1 MTRNRARFACAAAVC
16 LLFGALVFI
25 TWDVPVPAQPLPY
38 SALLRLAQNRQL
50 RDVEI
55 RGMQLQ
61 GHMLDGSMVS
71 TRIADDPWLI
81 SDLMRSGVSIEI
93 LDERELPAR
102 EALNVLVPLAML
114 TVVGWILLRTRRRL
128 ARTKQPLAGLGKQ
141 KLRGISHERPL
152 VRFSDVAGC
161 DEAKSELEEFV
172 MFLREPERLSRLGG
186 RIPKGA
192 LLFGP
197 PGTGKTLLARAIA
210 GEAKVPFFAV
220 SGSDFVEM
228 YVGVG
233 PSRVRDL
240 FAQARQEAPCIVFID
255 EIDAVGRVRN
265 GSAAPGGGEERES
278 TLNQLL
284 VEMDG
289 FDASTGIILIAASNR
304 SEILDPA
311 LLRLGRLDRHIYVG
325 LPDLAGRSQI
335 LSIYLNRMPIAKDVV
350 VDTLARATAGL
361 SGAELAG
368 LANEAA
374 VQAARRG
381 ISEVTMSA
389 FEGAR
394 DRLLLGSERRSFSI
408 LESERRLIAYHEA
421 GHAIVAQALAP
432 DCDPVHKITIIAR
445 GAALGMM
452 MQLPDGERHSVSRS
466 RLDASMTMLCAGRA
480 AEALFL
486 GQITTGA
493 TQDFQRATAIARD
506 LVFNYG
512 MGEALGPMVIGEV
525 HNLAT
530 TPLLADALRMTADL
544 EVRALVIAA
553 SERAHRILMA
563 HATRVHAVANALLAR
578 ETLSADDFRRLL
590 ELADQDASDAT
601 SKDSMGPE
609 QPTEQQ

>member
-1 MTRNRARFACAAAVC
+1 
-16 LLFGALVFI
+16 
-25 TWDVPVPAQPLPY
+25 
-38 SALLRLAQNRQL
+38 
-50 RDVEI
+50 
-55 RGMQLQ
+55 
-61 GHMLDGSMVS
+61 
-71 TRIADDPWLI
+71 
-81 SDLMRSGVSIEI
+81 IEI
-93 LDERELPAR
+93 LDERESPAR
-102 EALNVLVPLAML
+102 EALNVLAPLAML
-114 TVVGWILLRTRRRL
+114 AAAGWILLRARRRL
-128 ARTKQPLAGLGKQ
+128 VRTRQPSSGLGKQ
-141 KLRGISHERPL
+141 TLRGILHERPL
-152 VRFSDVAGC
+152 VQFSDVAGC
-161 DEAKSELEEFV
+161 DEAKNELEEFV

-233 PSRVRDL
+233 ASRVRDL
-240 FAQARQEAPCIVFID
+240 FAQARQDAPCIIFID

-265 GSAAPGGGEERES
+265 GSATPGGGEERES

-311 LLRLGRLDRHIYVG
+311 LLRPGRLDRHIYVG

-361 SGAELAG
+361 SGAELAS

-381 ISEVTMSA
+381 ISEVTMSV

-394 DRLLLGSERRSFSI
+394 DRLLLGSERKSFSI
-408 LESERRLIAYHEA
+408 LESERRLIAYHET
-421 GHAIVAQALAP
+421 GHAIVAHALAP

-445 GAALGMM
+445 GGALGMM
-452 MQLPDGERHSVSRS
+452 MQLPEGDLHSVSRS
-466 RLDASMTMLCAGRA
+466 RLDASMTLLCAGRA

-493 TQDFQRATAIARD
+493 TQDLQRATAIARD
-506 LVFNYG
+506 LVFNFG

-525 HNLAT
+525 HNLMT
-530 TPLLADALRMTADL
+530 TPLLADALLMAADL

-563 HATRVHAVANALLAR
+563 HSNRVHAVANALLAR
-578 ETLSADDFRRLL
+578 ETLSAHDFQQLL
-590 ELADQDASDAT
+590 ALADQESSGAT
-601 SKDSMGPE
+601 PKDSICPDQPAE
-609 QPTEQQ
+609 Q